1 MLRKWVCMLFSTSVF
16 NVAESLLVIKF
27 IFKWGLKNL
36 MSKSKTNSRHPAFYI
51 NGIMNVNTDEVYSF
65 I

>member
-1 MLRKWVCMLFSTSVF
+1 MLRIWVCTLFGTSVF
-16 NVAESLLVIKF
+16 NGAESLLVIKF

-36 MSKSKTNSRHPAFYI
+36 MSKSKTNSRHTAFDI
-51 NGIMNVNTDEVYSF
+51 NGSMNVNTDEVYSF